1 MSALPQGRTEQD
13 DTREV
18 IAEREAAIRNHDAR
32 RLVQVYT
39 ADTVI
44 YDLAPPLRLKGSDAL
59 DPNALED
66 RFATWTGT
74 IGLEHRDLDV
84 TAAGDLA
91 FAHGLLH
98 LTGSRTSG
106 EETAV
111 WVRQTFGLRRVNGA
125 WRIVH
130 EHASVPFYM
139 DGSDR
144 AAVDL
149 KP

>member
-1 MSALPQGRTEQD
+1 LVRHLGR
-13 DTREV
+13 
-18 IAEREAAIRNHDAR
+18 
-32 RLVQVYT
+32 
-39 ADTVI
+39 ADRVG
-44 YDLAPPLRLKGSDAL
+44 AP
-59 DPNALED
+59 
-66 RFATWTGT
+66 
-74 IGLEHRDLDV
+74 DLDV
-84 TAAGDLA
+84 TVAGDLA

-106 EETAV
+106 EQTDV
-111 WVRQTFGLRRVNGA
+111 WVRQTFCLRRVNGA

-139 DGSDR
+139 DGSYR